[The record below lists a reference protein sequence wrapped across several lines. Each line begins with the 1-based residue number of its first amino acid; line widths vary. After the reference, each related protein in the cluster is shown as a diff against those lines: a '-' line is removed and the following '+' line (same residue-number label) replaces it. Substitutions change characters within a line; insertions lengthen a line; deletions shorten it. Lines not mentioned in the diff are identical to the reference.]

1 VASTRSRTVRA
12 MKTKTG
18 IALLIV
24 GLCTLALLVAVI
36 ARPQHWD
43 RTAIAAVVLGAVAA
57 AFAYRST
64 RIA

>member
-1 VASTRSRTVRA
+1 
-12 MKTKTG
+12 MNTKTG

-24 GLCTLALLVAVI
+24 GLCALALLVAVI

-43 RTAIAAVVLGAVAA
+43 RTAIAAVVLGAAAA
-57 AFAYRST
+57 AFAYRSA

>member
-1 VASTRSRTVRA
+1 MAATRSRTVRA

-24 GLCTLALLVAVI
+24 GLCALALLVAVI

-43 RTAIAAVVLGAVAA
+43 RTAIAAVVLGAAAA
-57 AFAYRST
+57 AFAYRSA

>member
-1 VASTRSRTVRA
+1 VAATRSRTVDA

-18 IALLIV
+18 IALMIV
-24 GLCTLALLVAVI
+24 GLCALALLVAVV

-43 RTAIAAVVLGAVAA
+43 RTALAAVVLGAVAA

>member
-1 VASTRSRTVRA
+1 
-12 MKTKTG
+12 MKSKTG
-18 IALLIV
+18 IALVIV
-24 GLCTLALLVAVI
+24 GLCALALLVAVI

>member
-1 VASTRSRTVRA
+1 
-12 MKTKTG
+12 MKTKTS

-24 GLCTLALLVAVI
+24 GVCVLALLVAVI

-43 RTAIAAVVLGAVAA
+43 RTALAALVLGIVAA